1 MNNTRP
7 GGNEGRKR
15 GNTMCKLELGLYED
29 VIKLCDW
36 YPYDDCDDSD
46 YVDWDDSDFVDS
58 NDYVDF
64 DII

>member
-1 MNNTRP
+1 
-7 GGNEGRKR
+7 
-15 GNTMCKLELGLYED
+15 MCKLELGLYED

-36 YPYDDCDDSD
+36 YPNDDCDDSD